1 MIFNGTTTRIPEEL
15 LLAHQEGKVVFF
27 CGAGISHDAGI
38 PLWSKLVSD
47 SARVVGMTLAKKEQ
61 ALLRQGYS
69 DVVYQNLERR
79 IGTKNRL
86 HLRGTTA
93 SLLKP
98 KKSCVADEELTY
110 HFALLKL
117 SVTHKDERL
126 HLVTTNYDEL
136 FDIAEQHLRKLHGFS
151 KSVKPYSAP
160 LLPVP
165 KESKWDG
172 LIYLHGKLDGTSS
185 ADNLNSL
192 VLSSGDFGVA
202 YLTERWASRFVTELF
217 RTYTICF
224 VGYSA
229 NDAIIRYILDAFSAD
244 SLIGE
249 QERKLYAFDGYED
262 GGIGSLEESWRMRGV
277 EVVPFRKG
285 NQNDYS
291 ELKRTL
297 TAWSDYYSS
306 GVNGSARIIL
316 DDATRLPL
324 TVNKED
330 KAGVERVLWALKEPN
345 GNAGEQFCE
354 LEPLPSLEWFDV
366 IRDATIADL
375 RKYWS
380 DVGEGKG
387 AVPPRELIPVSY
399 KPIVYHST
407 DSILAWLA
415 KYLNDPMLLRKVCTL
430 PRPLSPKLIDFIEG
444 KILAA
449 KQDAIDPALRNLWL
463 VWLESER
470 LPVKSFY
477 VSNEDECLRI
487 LKSHRECTGRSKQ
500 LANLIMPCL
509 DISPSS
515 MWEYIRQDNVT
526 PRLHDLV
533 SWDYK
538 IGAYSVVSRNSLP
551 DGALLSLPSSLL
563 SPIEDALNHLC
574 EMRRELGEEDDE
586 SDFNS
591 LSLQDVSGPVDEAND
606 HYPEWATLVVLLR
619 NVWVNL
625 LKENHAVA
633 TSVAQKWFTSKH
645 PIFKRLALFAATQ
658 DTSMDSDQVVLW
670 LIERK
675 ERLFGTTYCREIVD
689 FLAVRGNTITPS
701 CVKALDEALSVP
713 PERYSKNGC
722 IYHRALLL
730 DRLID
735 AGVRLPD
742 SARCFYDDWTHDKPE
757 WKDRQKKYDGLA
769 HWVSDSHDA
778 TWEDATSYAPAK
790 MPDDDDSI
798 LMWLLDEYEKV
809 KDVGYELR
817 KDEWRDLCR
826 NDVLRAHR
834 ILTDSFERDFKLKNA
849 LGVFWIEAAQKDRA
863 KILWDV
869 LRCDNADNVINL
881 KIVTEAKLELVAKWF
896 CALSEQGVDVDAYLN
911 LGRLLIDLT
920 PYDENVDGR
929 GHKKVMEGVLR
940 RWYATDPKEG
950 CGIVSPFREFFTFV
964 ASGGSISTQNAR
976 KELLTQL
983 SNLTLVDKE
992 WTFGAL
998 TPCLSW
1004 KKQGA
1009 LEAWK
1014 SAIKMT
1020 WRNVDLMEH
1029 IKSEFT
1035 ETASHYNELG
1045 EGGRWYTQIVL
1056 LMATAKNKGYGAA
1069 SYRRILQ
1076 NLPDEGRVQ
1085 IAKDILNRLHNSL
1098 DKIDANWN
1106 DEIGPFVTQSWPADE
1121 KYMTPEIAGL
1131 LFEGVAYCNASFHE
1145 AAQSLLKLY
1154 GGNIALRD
1162 VAARLAHPPK
1172 DTPSRCRLYPDDV
1185 LDILSRVDTSKSDV
1199 ATALNI
1205 EECLDEMYGI
1215 PLKTGERT
1223 YETDERYQRLLVF
1236 VKAR

>member
-27 CGAGISHDAGI
+27 CGAGISRDAGI
-38 PLWSKLVSD
+38 PLWGKLVSD
-47 SARVVGMTLAKKEQ
+47 SARVVGMSLAKKEQ
-61 ALLRQGYS
+61 ALLKQGDS

-86 HLRGTTA
+86 RLRGTTA

-98 KKSCVADEELTY
+98 KKPRVADVELTY

-117 SVTHKDERL
+117 SVTRKDERL

-136 FDIAEQHLRKLHGFS
+136 FDIAEQRLRKLHGFS

-249 QERKLYAFDGYED
+249 QERKLYAFDGYEK
-262 GGIGSLEESWRMRGV
+262 GGRDSLEESWRMRGV
-277 EVVPFRKG
+277 EVIPFRKESRK
-285 NQNDYS
+285 DYS

-306 GVNGSARIIL
+306 GVNGPARIIL

-345 GNAGEQFCE
+345 GNAGEQFCK
-354 LEPLPSLEWFDV
+354 LEPLPSLEWVDV
-366 IRDATIADL
+366 LRDATVSAL

-380 DVGEGKG
+380 DVRDGKD
-387 AVPPRELIPVSY
+387 VVTPRELIPVSY
-399 KPIVYHST
+399 KPILYHSKN
-407 DSILAWLA
+407 SILEWLA

-449 KQDAIDPALRNLWL
+449 KQDALDPSLRNLWL

-470 LPVKSFY
+470 MSVDLFY
-477 VSNEDECLRI
+477 VSNEDECLHI
-487 LKSHRECTGRSKQ
+487 LKSHKECAGRSKQ
-500 LANLIMPCL
+500 FANLITPRL

-515 MWEYIRQDNVT
+515 MWEYIQQDNVT
-526 PRLHDLV
+526 PRLQDLV

-538 IGAYSVVSRNSLP
+538 IGAYTVIARNSLP
-551 DGALLSLPSSLL
+551 DDALLSLPSSLVF
-563 SPIEDALNHLC
+563 PIEDALNHLC
-574 EMRRELGEEDDE
+574 EMRRELGEEGDE

-591 LSLQDVSGPVDEAND
+591 LALQDVSGPVDEAND
-606 HYPEWATLVVLLR
+606 HCPEWATLVVLLR

-633 TSVAQKWFTSKH
+633 TSVAQKWFKSKH
-645 PIFKRLALFAATQ
+645 PIFKRMALFAATQ
-658 DTSMDSDQVVLW
+658 DASIDPDQVVLW
-670 LIERK
+670 LIKSK
-675 ERLFGTTYCREIVD
+675 ERLFGSTYCREIID
-689 FLAVRGNTITPS
+689 FLSVRGNAITPS
-701 CVKALDEALSVP
+701 CVKAMDDALSVLP
-713 PERYSKNGC
+713 DGYSKKGC
-722 IYHRALLL
+722 IYHRVLLL

-735 AGVRLPD
+735 AGVILPD
-742 SARCFYDDWTHDKPE
+742 SARRFYDDWAHDKPA
-757 WKDRQKKYDGLA
+757 WKERQKKYDGLA
-769 HWVSDSHDA
+769 QWVSDSHDA
-778 TWEDATSYAPAK
+778 TWEDAISYAPAK

-798 LMWLLDEYEKV
+798 LTWLLDEYEKV

-817 KDEWRDLCR
+817 NDEWRDLCR
-826 NDVLRAHR
+826 SDSSRARR
-834 ILTDSFERDFKLKNA
+834 ILTKSFEHDFKLNNA
-849 LGVFWIEAAQKDRA
+849 LDVFWIEAAQKERA
-863 KILWDV
+863 KNLWDF
-869 LRCDNADNVINL
+869 LRYDNADRMINS
-881 KIVTEAKLELVAKWF
+881 KILTEAKLELVAKWF
-896 CALSEQGVDVDAYLN
+896 CALSEQGVDIDAYLN
-911 LGRLLIDLT
+911 VGRLLIDL
-920 PYDENVDGR
+920 PSYDENDDGR

-950 CGIVSPFREFFTFV
+950 CGIVSPFREFFTFA
-964 ASGGSISTQNAR
+964 ASGGSIGTQNAR

-983 SNLTLVDKE
+983 SNLTLIDKE
-992 WTFGAL
+992 WAFGAL

-1009 LEAWK
+1009 LDAWK

-1045 EGGRWYTQIVL
+1045 EGGMWYTQIVL
-1056 LMATAKNKGYGAA
+1056 LMATAKNKGYGPV

-1085 IAKDILNRLHNSL
+1085 IARDILNRLHNSL
-1098 DKIDANWN
+1098 DKIDACWK
-1106 DEIGPFVTQSWPADE
+1106 DEIGPFIKRSWPADE
-1121 KYMTPEIAGL
+1121 KCMTPEIAGL
-1131 LFEGVAYCNASFHE
+1131 FFEGVAYCNASFHD
-1145 AAQSLLKLY
+1145 AAHSLLKLY
-1154 GGNIALRD
+1154 GGYIAVRD
-1162 VAARLAHPPK
+1162 IAARLSHPPYG
-1172 DTPSRCRLYPDDV
+1172 TMSRCKLFPDDV
-1185 LDILSRVDTSKSDV
+1185 LDVLSRVDTRKRDV
-1199 ATALNI
+1199 VEILNI
-1205 EECLDEMYGI
+1205 EECLDQI
-1215 PLKTGERT
+1215 RDVPLKTGEGT
-1223 YETDERYQRLLVF
+1223 YASDERYQRLLAF
-1236 VKAR
+1236 VNDR